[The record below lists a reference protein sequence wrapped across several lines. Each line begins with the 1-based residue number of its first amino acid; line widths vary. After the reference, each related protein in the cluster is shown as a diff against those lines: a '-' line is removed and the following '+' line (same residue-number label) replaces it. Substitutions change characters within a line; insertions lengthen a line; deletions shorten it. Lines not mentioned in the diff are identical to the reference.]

1 MPYTLIY
8 DGVMREF
15 DFYAPPGWQ
24 YWVGEAWK
32 QGRRGLPLIVALH
45 GGGEDPLVFQE
56 DWFFP
61 RVWDLGLDSAGNP
74 SDPVSP
80 GDKRCLENQFF
91 VLFPYG
97 QGWMTKSLF
106 DRAFGLI
113 EPPTIPKLPP
123 IPELPTI
130 PELPPNLLNFQNWL
144 NLLANSLNLLH
155 GADLRPLYHDTRT
168 VRAFD
173 PGFAGSGPLVDDVG
187 FIKAARDAM
196 NDRLKWELGKAA
208 DGLPGDFPWE
218 YMAAKLPTG
227 EVVTT
232 TVSSIDLFDPNRR
245 FLFGYSNGAMLAH
258 RLVSQMPDHWAA
270 LWAMSGTCG
279 GKPNFGVSTDNDRVV
294 NLPADG
300 LYAVSLFAHH
310 GDQDITVPPG
320 DWGADDFDYQT
331 PQFPDKGYLTYAIAG
346 FPGALDYLPGYLP
359 LTQASRGYRA
369 YNNREGESP
378 FRHRVGLGGAST
390 AESKSWPD
398 GENPDAS
405 NPTVVIYRD
414 SQMDHTNFTQNVD
427 KRYFFE
433 KDVWRFFNRH
443 HRVFRPPSPEP
454 GPIEIAKA
462 AQ

>member
-168 VRAFD
+168 VSI
-173 PGFAGSGPLVDDVG
+173 GSLHPPI
-187 FIKAARDAM
+187 FI
-196 NDRLKWELGKAA
+196 DRGSAI
-208 DGLPGDFPWE
+208 
-218 YMAAKLPTG
+218 
-227 EVVTT
+227 
-232 TVSSIDLFDPNRR
+232 VSSISDSACLRMRR
-245 FLFGYSNGAMLAH
+245 RNCAAH
-258 RLVSQMPDHWAA
+258 SARRSDH
-270 LWAMSGTCG
+270 GT
-279 GKPNFGVSTDNDRVV
+279 V
-294 NLPADG
+294 ADG
-300 LYAVSLFAHH
+300 
-310 GDQDITVPPG
+310 
-320 DWGADDFDYQT
+320 
-331 PQFPDKGYLTYAIAG
+331 
-346 FPGALDYLPGYLP
+346 
-359 LTQASRGYRA
+359 
-369 YNNREGESP
+369 
-378 FRHRVGLGGAST
+378 
-390 AESKSWPD
+390 
-398 GENPDAS
+398 
-405 NPTVVIYRD
+405 
-414 SQMDHTNFTQNVD
+414 DH
-427 KRYFFE
+427 
-433 KDVWRFFNRH
+433 RH
-443 HRVFRPPSPEP
+443 HQLPRWARVLRR
-454 GPIEIAKA
+454 G
-462 AQ
+462 